1 MNFDNEPG
9 QSPRNHRDRSHG
21 RADNHR
27 DNDDLFDDDV
37 HTDDAC
43 DGVYEDQAFN
53 DGSFADQ
60 EESGYSSG
68 ESGDYS
74 AGESAAQGGYTG
86 FAGYGSYDE
95 TPHHHES
102 ASSEVASVA
111 GAHDGHATPHDGSV
125 SNGASTSR
133 AAASEPVEP
142 NEPAGPFDYDDRA
155 EYDDSAEYD
164 EPTNYDE
171 AAAPL
176 ASDLGISEPARA
188 ASAEEQPQKT
198 QKSKV
203 PLRTMGVIL
212 LIVAVALIAFGIYH
226 LVSGDKDD
234 DNSSA
239 SSTSSSAP
247 VNPGNTGAPGAG
259 VATDQQQPGDNT
271 NNPDSTAD
279 QGQNTAGNQGTQNT
293 TDNGAAAQDGNSGSN
308 GTSTD
313 KKVDKSK
320 VQVTVLNNSRV
331 QGLAEKVSKNLNADN
346 WSNTSFGNLPADGAA
361 AFPGSVVLYDDKADS
376 KAAATEVATA
386 LGLKA
391 QPKTDQ
397 TNQQLANAEMV
408 SGQHPGSV
416 VVVTTADMNQ

>member
-27 DNDDLFDDDV
+27 DNDDLFDEDV
-37 HTDDAC
+37 HTDGAR
-43 DGVYEDQAFN
+43 DGVYEDDAFN
-53 DGSFADQ
+53 DRSFADQ
-60 EESGYSSG
+60 KESGYSPT
-68 ESGDYS
+68 ESGDYA
-74 AGESAAQGGYTG
+74 AGESAVQGGYTG

-102 ASSEVASVA
+102 ASPEAASLA
-111 GAHDGHATPHDGSV
+111 AARDGHATPHDGSV
-125 SNGASTSR
+125 SRGVSTSR

-142 NEPAGPFDYDDRA
+142 NEPAEPFDYDDR
-155 EYDDSAEYD
+155 AEYD

-176 ASDLGISEPARA
+176 ASDLGASEPARA
-188 ASAEEQPQKT
+188 ASAEDQPKKT

-203 PLRTMGVIL
+203 PLHTIGVIL
-212 LIVAVALIAFGIYH
+212 LVVAVALIAFGIYH
-226 LVSGDKDD
+226 LVSGDKDG
-234 DNSSA
+234 DNSAA

-247 VNPGNTGAPGAG
+247 VNPGNTGAPEAGADTG
-259 VATDQQQPGDNT
+259 QQQPGDNA

-331 QGLAEKVSKNLNADN
+331 QGLAEKVSKNLNADS
-346 WSNTSFGNLPADGAA
+346 WTNTSFGNLPADGVA
-361 AFPGSVVLYDDKADS
+361 AFPGSVVLYDDNAES
-376 KAAATEVATA
+376 KSAATEVATT

-397 TNQQLANAEMV
+397 TNQQLANAEMI

>member
-27 DNDDLFDDDV
+27 DNDDLFDEDV
-37 HTDDAC
+37 HTDGAR
-43 DGVYEDQAFN
+43 DGVYEDDAFN
-53 DGSFADQ
+53 DRSFADQ
-60 EESGYSSG
+60 KESGYSPT
-68 ESGDYS
+68 ESGDYA
-74 AGESAAQGGYTG
+74 AGESAVQGGYTG

-102 ASSEVASVA
+102 ASPEAASLA
-111 GAHDGHATPHDGSV
+111 AARDGHATPHDGSV
-125 SNGASTSR
+125 SRGASTSR

-142 NEPAGPFDYDDRA
+142 NEPAEPFDYDDR
-155 EYDDSAEYD
+155 AEYD

-176 ASDLGISEPARA
+176 ASDLGASEPARA
-188 ASAEEQPQKT
+188 ASAEDQPKKT

-203 PLRTMGVIL
+203 PLRTIGVIL
-212 LIVAVALIAFGIYH
+212 LVVAVALIAFGIYH
-226 LVSGDKDD
+226 LVSGDKDG
-234 DNSSA
+234 DNSAA

-247 VNPGNTGAPGAG
+247 VNPGNTGAPEAGADTG
-259 VATDQQQPGDNT
+259 QQQPGDNA

-331 QGLAEKVSKNLNADN
+331 QGLAEKVSKNLNADS
-346 WSNTSFGNLPADGAA
+346 WTNTSFGNLPADGVA
-361 AFPGSVVLYDDKADS
+361 AFPGSVVLYDDNAES
-376 KAAATEVATA
+376 KAAATEVATT

-397 TNQQLANAEMV
+397 TNQQLANAEMI

>member
-27 DNDDLFDDDV
+27 DNDDLFDEDV
-37 HTDDAC
+37 HTDGAR
-43 DGVYEDQAFN
+43 DGVYEDDAFN
-53 DGSFADQ
+53 DRSFADQ
-60 EESGYSSG
+60 KESGYSPT
-68 ESGDYS
+68 ESGDYA
-74 AGESAAQGGYTG
+74 AGESAVQGGYTG

-102 ASSEVASVA
+102 ASPEAASVA
-111 GAHDGHATPHDGSV
+111 AARDGHATSHDGSV
-125 SNGASTSR
+125 SRGASTSR

-142 NEPAGPFDYDDRA
+142 NEPAEPFDYDDR
-155 EYDDSAEYD
+155 AEYD

-176 ASDLGISEPARA
+176 ASDLGASEPARA
-188 ASAEEQPQKT
+188 ASAEDQPKKT

-203 PLRTMGVIL
+203 PLRTIGVIL
-212 LIVAVALIAFGIYH
+212 LVVAVALIAFGIYH
-226 LVSGDKDD
+226 LVSGDKDG
-234 DNSSA
+234 DNSAA

-259 VATDQQQPGDNT
+259 ADTGQQQPGDNA

-331 QGLAEKVSKNLNADN
+331 QGLAEKVSKNLNADS
-346 WSNTSFGNLPADGAA
+346 WTNTSFGNLPADGAA
-361 AFPGSVVLYDDKADS
+361 AFPGSVVLYDDNAES
-376 KAAATEVATA
+376 KAAATEVATT

-391 QPKTDQ
+391 QPETDQ
-397 TNQQLANAEMV
+397 TNQQLANAEMI

>member
-27 DNDDLFDDDV
+27 DNDDLFDEDV
-37 HTDDAC
+37 HTDGAR
-43 DGVYEDQAFN
+43 DGVYEDDAFN
-53 DGSFADQ
+53 DRSFADQ
-60 EESGYSSG
+60 KESGYSPT
-68 ESGDYS
+68 ESGDYA
-74 AGESAAQGGYTG
+74 AGESAVQGGYTG

-102 ASSEVASVA
+102 ASPEAASVA
-111 GAHDGHATPHDGSV
+111 AARDGHATPHDGSV
-125 SNGASTSR
+125 SRGASTSR

-142 NEPAGPFDYDDRA
+142 NEPAEPFDYDDR
-155 EYDDSAEYD
+155 AEYD

-176 ASDLGISEPARA
+176 ASDLGASEPARA
-188 ASAEEQPQKT
+188 ASAEDQPKKT

-203 PLRTMGVIL
+203 PLRTIGVIL
-212 LIVAVALIAFGIYH
+212 LVVAVALIAFGIYH
-226 LVSGDKDD
+226 LVSGDKDG
-234 DNSSA
+234 DNSAA

-247 VNPGNTGAPGAG
+247 VNPGNTGAPEAGADTG
-259 VATDQQQPGDNT
+259 QQQPGDNA

-331 QGLAEKVSKNLNADN
+331 QGLAEKVSKNLNADS
-346 WSNTSFGNLPADGAA
+346 WTNTSFGNLPADGVA
-361 AFPGSVVLYDDKADS
+361 AFPGSVVLYDDNAES
-376 KAAATEVATA
+376 KSAATEVATT

-397 TNQQLANAEMV
+397 TNQQLANAEMI

>member
-21 RADNHR
+21 RTDNHR

-37 HTDDAC
+37 HTDGAR

-53 DGSFADQ
+53 DGSSADRG
-60 EESGYSSG
+60 ESGYSST
-68 ESGDYS
+68 ESGDYF

-102 ASSEVASVA
+102 TSPEAASVA

-125 SNGASTSR
+125 RDSASTSR
-133 AAASEPVEP
+133 AAASEPAEP
-142 NEPAGPFDYDDRA
+142 NEPAEPFDYDDRA
-155 EYDDSAEYD
+155 EYDD
-164 EPTNYDE
+164 PTNYDE
-171 AAAPL
+171 AAAPV
-176 ASDLGISEPARA
+176 ASDLSASEPARA
-188 ASAEEQPQKT
+188 ASAEDQPKKT

-203 PLRTMGVIL
+203 PLRTIGVIL

-259 VATDQQQPGDNT
+259 AATDQQQPGENA

-293 TDNGAAAQDGNSGSN
+293 TDNGAAAQDGNTGSN
-308 GTSTD
+308 GVSTD

-331 QGLAEKVSKNLNADN
+331 QGLAEKVSKNLNADS
-346 WSNTSFGNLPADGAA
+346 WTNTSFGNLPADGAA
-361 AFPGSVVLYDDKADS
+361 AFPGSVVLYDDNADS

-391 QPKTDQ
+391 QPKNDQ

>member
-21 RADNHR
+21 RTDNHR

-37 HTDDAC
+37 HTDGAR

-53 DGSFADQ
+53 DGSSADRGK
-60 EESGYSSG
+60 SGYSST

-102 ASSEVASVA
+102 TSPKAASVA

-125 SNGASTSR
+125 RDSASPSR
-133 AAASEPVEP
+133 AAASEPAEP
-142 NEPAGPFDYDDRA
+142 NEPAEPFDYDDR
-155 EYDDSAEYD
+155 AEYD

-176 ASDLGISEPARA
+176 ASDLSASEPARA
-188 ASAEEQPQKT
+188 ASAEDQPKKT

-203 PLRTMGVIL
+203 PLRTIGVIL

-259 VATDQQQPGDNT
+259 AATDQQQPGENA

-293 TDNGAAAQDGNSGSN
+293 TDNGAAAQDGNTGSN
-308 GTSTD
+308 GASTD

-331 QGLAEKVSKNLNADN
+331 QGLAEKVSKNLNADS
-346 WSNTSFGNLPADGAA
+346 WTNTSFGNLPADGAA
-361 AFPGSVVLYDDKADS
+361 AFPGSVVLYDDNADS

-391 QPKTDQ
+391 QPKNDQ

>member
-9 QSPRNHRDRSHG
+9 QSHRNHRNHSHG
-21 RADNHR
+21 RVDNHR

-37 HTDDAC
+37 HTEGAR
-43 DGVYEDQAFN
+43 DGAYEDEAFN
-53 DGSFADQ
+53 DGFFADQ
-60 EESGYSSG
+60 GESGYSPA
-68 ESGDYS
+68 EAGDYY
-74 AGESAAQGGYTG
+74 AGDNAAQGGYTG

-102 ASSEVASVA
+102 ADLEAAPGA
-111 GAHDGHATPHDGSV
+111 GLRDGNATPHHGSV
-125 SNGASTSR
+125 RETASTSHV
-133 AAASEPVEP
+133 AASEPAEP
-142 NEPAGPFDYDDRA
+142 DKPAD
-155 EYDDSAEYD
+155 
-164 EPTNYDE
+164 YDE

-176 ASDLGISEPARA
+176 ASKPAASEPAASEPARV
-188 ASAEEQPQKT
+188 ASAGDQTQKT

-203 PLRTMGVIL
+203 PLRTIGVIL

-247 VNPGNTGAPGAG
+247 VNPGNTAAPGAG
-259 VATDQQQPGDNT
+259 AATGQQQPSDNAS
-271 NNPDSTAD
+271 NPDSTAD
-279 QGQNTAGNQGTQNT
+279 QGQNTSSTQGAQNT
-293 TDNGAAAQDGNSGSN
+293 DDNGAAAQDGNTGSN
-308 GTSTD
+308 GTGTD
-313 KKVDKSK
+313 KKVDKGK

-331 QGLAEKVSKNLNADN
+331 QGLAEKVSKNLNADS

-361 AFPGSVVLYDDKADS
+361 AFPGSVVLYDDNAES
-376 KAAATEVATA
+376 KAAATEVATT

>member
-27 DNDDLFDDDV
+27 DNDDLFDEDV
-37 HTDDAC
+37 HTDGAR
-43 DGVYEDQAFN
+43 DGVYEDDAFN
-53 DGSFADQ
+53 DRSFADQ
-60 EESGYSSG
+60 KESGYSPT
-68 ESGDYS
+68 ESGDYA
-74 AGESAAQGGYTG
+74 AGESAVQGGYTG

-102 ASSEVASVA
+102 ASPEAASLA
-111 GAHDGHATPHDGSV
+111 AARDGHATPHDGSV
-125 SNGASTSR
+125 SRGASTSR

-142 NEPAGPFDYDDRA
+142 NEPAEPFDYDDR
-155 EYDDSAEYD
+155 AEYD

-176 ASDLGISEPARA
+176 ASDLGASEPARA
-188 ASAEEQPQKT
+188 ASAEDQPKKT

-203 PLRTMGVIL
+203 PLHTIGVIL
-212 LIVAVALIAFGIYH
+212 LVVAVALIAFGIYH
-226 LVSGDKDD
+226 LVSGDKDG
-234 DNSSA
+234 DNSAA

-247 VNPGNTGAPGAG
+247 VNPGNTGAPEAGADTG
-259 VATDQQQPGDNT
+259 QQQPGDNA

-331 QGLAEKVSKNLNADN
+331 QGLAEKVSKNLNADS
-346 WSNTSFGNLPADGAA
+346 WTNTSFGNLPADGVA
-361 AFPGSVVLYDDKADS
+361 AFPGSVVLYDDNAES
-376 KAAATEVATA
+376 KSAATEVATT

-397 TNQQLANAEMV
+397 TNQQLANAEMI

>member
-21 RADNHR
+21 RTDNHR

-37 HTDDAC
+37 HTDGAR

-53 DGSFADQ
+53 DGSSADRG
-60 EESGYSSG
+60 ESGYSST

-102 ASSEVASVA
+102 TSPEAASVA

-125 SNGASTSR
+125 RDSASTAR

-142 NEPAGPFDYDDRA
+142 NEPAEPFDYDDR
-155 EYDDSAEYD
+155 AEYD

-176 ASDLGISEPARA
+176 ASDLSASEPARA
-188 ASAEEQPQKT
+188 ASAEGQPKKT

-203 PLRTMGVIL
+203 PLRTIGVIL

-259 VATDQQQPGDNT
+259 AATDQQQPGENA

-293 TDNGAAAQDGNSGSN
+293 AENGAAAQDGNTGSN
-308 GTSTD
+308 GTSSD

-331 QGLAEKVSKNLNADN
+331 QGLAEKVSKNLNADS

-361 AFPGSVVLYDDKADS
+361 AFPGSVVLYDDNADS

>member
-1 MNFDNEPG
+1 MSYYCFVNFDNEPG

-37 HTDDAC
+37 HTDGAR

-60 EESGYSSG
+60 GESGYSSG

-86 FAGYGSYDE
+86 FAGYGSYEE

-102 ASSEVASVA
+102 ASPEAASAA

-125 SNGASTSR
+125 SRGASTSR

-142 NEPAGPFDYDDRA
+142 NEPAEPFDYDDR
-155 EYDDSAEYD
+155 AEYD

-176 ASDLGISEPARA
+176 ASDLGASEPARA
-188 ASAEEQPQKT
+188 ASAEDQPKKT

-203 PLRTMGVIL
+203 PLRTIGVIL
-212 LIVAVALIAFGIYH
+212 LVVAVALIAFGIYH

-234 DNSSA
+234 DNSAA

-259 VATDQQQPGDNT
+259 AATGQQQPGDNA

-293 TDNGAAAQDGNSGSN
+293 TDNGSAAQDGNSGSN
-308 GTSTD
+308 GASTD

-331 QGLAEKVSKNLNADN
+331 QGLAEKVSKNLNADS
-346 WSNTSFGNLPADGAA
+346 WTNTSFGNLPADGAA
-361 AFPGSVVLYDDKADS
+361 AFPGSVVLYDDNADS

>member
-27 DNDDLFDDDV
+27 DNDDLFDEDV
-37 HTDDAC
+37 HTDSAR
-43 DGVYEDQAFN
+43 DGAYEDQAFN
-53 DGSFADQ
+53 DESFADQ
-60 EESGYSSG
+60 GESGYSST

-102 ASSEVASVA
+102 SSPEAASVA

-125 SNGASTSR
+125 RDSASTSR

-142 NEPAGPFDYDDRA
+142 NESAEPFDYDDRA
-155 EYDDSAEYD
+155 EYDES
-164 EPTNYDE
+164 TNYDE

-176 ASDLGISEPARA
+176 ASELGASEPARA
-188 ASAEEQPQKT
+188 ASAEGQPQKT

-203 PLRTMGVIL
+203 PLRTIGVIL

-259 VATDQQQPGDNT
+259 AATDQQQPGENA
-271 NNPDSTAD
+271 NNPGSTAD

-293 TDNGAAAQDGNSGSN
+293 TDNGAAAQDGNTGSN

-320 VQVTVLNNSRV
+320 VHVTVLNNSRV
-331 QGLAEKVSKNLNADN
+331 QGLAEKVSKNLNADS
-346 WSNTSFGNLPADGAA
+346 WTNTSFGNLPADGAA
-361 AFPGSVVLYDDKADS
+361 AFPGSVVLYDDNADS
-376 KAAATEVATA
+376 KVAATEVATA

-397 TNQQLANAEMV
+397 TNQQLANAEMI

>member
-27 DNDDLFDDDV
+27 DNDDLFDEDV
-37 HTDDAC
+37 HTDGAR
-43 DGVYEDQAFN
+43 DGVYEDDAFN
-53 DGSFADQ
+53 DRSFADQ
-60 EESGYSSG
+60 KESGYSPT
-68 ESGDYS
+68 ESGDYA
-74 AGESAAQGGYTG
+74 AGESAVQGGYTG

-102 ASSEVASVA
+102 ASPEAASLA
-111 GAHDGHATPHDGSV
+111 AARDGHATPHDGSV
-125 SNGASTSR
+125 SRGASTSR

-142 NEPAGPFDYDDRA
+142 NEPAEPFDYDDR
-155 EYDDSAEYD
+155 AEYD

-176 ASDLGISEPARA
+176 ASDLGASEPARA
-188 ASAEEQPQKT
+188 ASAEDQPKKT

-203 PLRTMGVIL
+203 PLRTIGVIL
-212 LIVAVALIAFGIYH
+212 LVVAVALIAFGIYH
-226 LVSGDKDD
+226 LVSGDKDG
-234 DNSSA
+234 DNSAA

-247 VNPGNTGAPGAG
+247 VNPGNTGAPEAGADTG
-259 VATDQQQPGDNT
+259 QQQPGDNA

-331 QGLAEKVSKNLNADN
+331 QGLAEKVSKNLNADS
-346 WSNTSFGNLPADGAA
+346 WTNTSFGNLPADGVA
-361 AFPGSVVLYDDKADS
+361 AFPGSVVLYDDNAES
-376 KAAATEVATA
+376 KSAATEVATT

-397 TNQQLANAEMV
+397 TNQQLANAEMI

>member
-9 QSPRNHRDRSHG
+9 QSPRNHRDRANG
-21 RADNHR
+21 RADNRR

-37 HTDDAC
+37 HTKDAR
-43 DGVYEDQAFN
+43 DGVYEDEAFN
-53 DGSFADQ
+53 DGSFADRG
-60 EESGYSSG
+60 ESGYSSA
-68 ESGDYS
+68 ESGDYP
-74 AGESAAQGGYTG
+74 AAEDAAQGGYTG

-102 ASSEVASVA
+102 ASSEAGPVA
-111 GAHDGHATPHDGSV
+111 GARDGHATSHEANVGPRDSYAGE
-125 SNGASTSR
+125 GASASR
-133 AAASEPVEP
+133 AAASEPV
-142 NEPAGPFDYDDRA
+142 DYDDRA

-164 EPTNYDE
+164 ERTNYDE

-176 ASDLGISEPARA
+176 ASELGASEPARA

-203 PLRTMGVIL
+203 PLRTIGVIL

-239 SSTSSSAP
+239 SSASSSAP
-247 VNPGNTGAPGAG
+247 VNPGNTAAPGAG
-259 VATDQQQPGDNT
+259 AATDQQQPGNNA
-271 NNPDSTAD
+271 NNPESTAD
-279 QGQNTAGNQGTQNT
+279 QGQNAAGNQGTQNT

-308 GTSTD
+308 GASTD

-331 QGLAEKVSKNLNADN
+331 QGLAEKVSKNLNADS

-361 AFPGSVVLYDDKADS
+361 AFPGSVVLYDDNADS

>member
-1 MNFDNEPG
+1 MNFDNESG
-9 QSPRNHRDRSHG
+9 QSPRNHRDRFHG

-27 DNDDLFDDDV
+27 DNDDLFDEDV
-37 HTDDAC
+37 HTDGAR
-43 DGVYEDQAFN
+43 DGAYEDQAFN
-53 DGSFADQ
+53 DESFADQ
-60 EESGYSSG
+60 GESGYSST

-74 AGESAAQGGYTG
+74 AGESAAQSGYTG

-102 ASSEVASVA
+102 SSPEAASVA

-125 SNGASTSR
+125 RDSASTSR

-142 NEPAGPFDYDDRA
+142 NESAEPFDYDDG
-155 EYDDSAEYD
+155 AEYD
-164 EPTNYDE
+164 ESTNYDE

-176 ASDLGISEPARA
+176 ASELGASEPARA
-188 ASAEEQPQKT
+188 ASVKGQPQKT

-203 PLRTMGVIL
+203 PLRTIGVIL

-239 SSTSSSAP
+239 SSTSSSVP

-259 VATDQQQPGDNT
+259 AATDQQQPGENA
-271 NNPDSTAD
+271 NNPGSTAD
-279 QGQNTAGNQGTQNT
+279 QGQNTAGNQSTQNT
-293 TDNGAAAQDGNSGSN
+293 TDNGAAAQDGNTGSN

-331 QGLAEKVSKNLNADN
+331 QGLAEKVSKDLNADS
-346 WSNTSFGNLPADGAA
+346 WTNTSFGNLPADGAA
-361 AFPGSVVLYDDKADS
+361 AFPGSVVLYDDNADS
-376 KAAATEVATA
+376 KSAATEVATA

>member
-27 DNDDLFDDDV
+27 DNDDLFDEDV
-37 HTDDAC
+37 HTDGAR
-43 DGVYEDQAFN
+43 DGVYEDDAFN
-53 DGSFADQ
+53 DRSFADQ
-60 EESGYSSG
+60 KESGYSPT
-68 ESGDYS
+68 ESGDYA
-74 AGESAAQGGYTG
+74 AGESAVQGGYTG

-102 ASSEVASVA
+102 ASPEAASVA
-111 GAHDGHATPHDGSV
+111 AARDGHATPHDGSV
-125 SNGASTSR
+125 SRGASTSR
-133 AAASEPVEP
+133 AAAS
-142 NEPAGPFDYDDRA
+142 
-155 EYDDSAEYD
+155 
-164 EPTNYDE
+164 
-171 AAAPL
+171 
-176 ASDLGISEPARA
+176 DLGASEPARA
-188 ASAEEQPQKT
+188 ASAEDQPKKT

-203 PLRTMGVIL
+203 PLRTIGVIL
-212 LIVAVALIAFGIYH
+212 LVVAVALIAFGIYH
-226 LVSGDKDD
+226 LVSGDKDG
-234 DNSSA
+234 DNSAA

-259 VATDQQQPGDNT
+259 ADTGQQQPGDNA

-331 QGLAEKVSKNLNADN
+331 QGLAEKVSKNLNADS
-346 WSNTSFGNLPADGAA
+346 WTNTSFGNLPADGAA
-361 AFPGSVVLYDDKADS
+361 AFPGSVVLYDDNAES
-376 KAAATEVATA
+376 KAAATEVATT

-397 TNQQLANAEMV
+397 TNQQLANAEMI

>member
-9 QSPRNHRDRSHG
+9 QSHRNHRDRSYG

-27 DNDDLFDDDV
+27 DDDDLFDDDV
-37 HTDDAC
+37 HTEGAR
-43 DGVYEDQAFN
+43 DGVYEDEAFN
-53 DGSFADQ
+53 DGSFPDQ
-60 EESGYSSG
+60 GESGYSPA
-68 ESGDYS
+68 EAGDYPT
-74 AGESAAQGGYTG
+74 GENAAQGGYTG

-102 ASSEVASVA
+102 ADPEAAPKVRPR
-111 GAHDGHATPHDGSV
+111 DGHATPHDGSV
-125 SNGASTSR
+125 QGTASPSR
-133 AAASEPVEP
+133 MAASDPIEPDEYA
-142 NEPAGPFDYDDRA
+142 EPFDYDD
-155 EYDDSAEYD
+155 SAD
-164 EPTNYDE
+164 YDE

-176 ASDLGISEPARA
+176 AAEPVVSETGRA
-188 ASAEEQPQKT
+188 ASDEDEPPKT

-203 PLRTMGVIL
+203 PLRTIGVIL

-247 VNPGNTGAPGAG
+247 VNPTNTGAPGAG
-259 VATDQQQPGDNT
+259 AVPGQQPGTNA

-279 QGQNTAGNQGTQNT
+279 QGQNATGAEGTQNT
-293 TDNGAAAQDGNSGSN
+293 ADNGAAAQDGNAGST

-331 QGLAEKVSKNLNADN
+331 QGLAEKVSKNLNADS
-346 WSNTSFGNLPADGAA
+346 WDNTSFGNLPADGAA
-361 AFPGSVVLYDDKADS
+361 AFPGSVVLYDDNAES
-376 KAAATEVATA
+376 KAAATEVATT

-391 QPKTDQ
+391 QPKDDQ
-397 TNQQLANAEMV
+397 TNQQLANAEMI

>member
-1 MNFDNEPG
+1 VNFDNEPG

-27 DNDDLFDDDV
+27 DNDDLFDEDV
-37 HTDDAC
+37 HTDGAR
-43 DGVYEDQAFN
+43 DGVYEDDAFN
-53 DGSFADQ
+53 DRSFADQ
-60 EESGYSSG
+60 KESGYSPT
-68 ESGDYS
+68 ESGDYA
-74 AGESAAQGGYTG
+74 AGESAVQGGYTG

-102 ASSEVASVA
+102 ASPEAASLA
-111 GAHDGHATPHDGSV
+111 AARDGHATPHDGSV
-125 SNGASTSR
+125 SRGASTSR

-142 NEPAGPFDYDDRA
+142 NEPAEPFDYDDR
-155 EYDDSAEYD
+155 AEYD

-176 ASDLGISEPARA
+176 ASDLGASEPARA
-188 ASAEEQPQKT
+188 ASAEDQPKKT

-203 PLRTMGVIL
+203 PLHTIGVIL
-212 LIVAVALIAFGIYH
+212 LVVAVALIAFGIYH
-226 LVSGDKDD
+226 LVSGDKDG
-234 DNSSA
+234 DNSAA

-247 VNPGNTGAPGAG
+247 VNPGNTGAPEAGADTG
-259 VATDQQQPGDNT
+259 QQQPGDNA

-331 QGLAEKVSKNLNADN
+331 QGLAEKVSKNLNADS
-346 WSNTSFGNLPADGAA
+346 WTNTSFGNLPADGVA
-361 AFPGSVVLYDDKADS
+361 AFPGSVVLYDDNAES
-376 KAAATEVATA
+376 KSAATEVATT

-397 TNQQLANAEMV
+397 TNQQLANAEMI

>member
-21 RADNHR
+21 RTDNHR

-37 HTDDAC
+37 HTDGAR

-53 DGSFADQ
+53 DGSSADRG
-60 EESGYSSG
+60 ESGYSST
-68 ESGDYS
+68 ESGDYF

-102 ASSEVASVA
+102 TSPEAASVA

-125 SNGASTSR
+125 RGSASTSR
-133 AAASEPVEP
+133 AAASEPAEP
-142 NEPAGPFDYDDRA
+142 NEPAEPFDYDDRA
-155 EYDDSAEYD
+155 EYDD
-164 EPTNYDE
+164 PTNYDE

-176 ASDLGISEPARA
+176 ASDLNASEPARA
-188 ASAEEQPQKT
+188 ASAEDQPKKT

-203 PLRTMGVIL
+203 PLRTIGVIL

-259 VATDQQQPGDNT
+259 AATDQQQPGENA

-293 TDNGAAAQDGNSGSN
+293 TDNGAAAQDGNTGSN
-308 GTSTD
+308 GASTD

-331 QGLAEKVSKNLNADN
+331 QGLAEKVSKNLNADS
-346 WSNTSFGNLPADGAA
+346 WTNTSFGNLPADGAA
-361 AFPGSVVLYDDKADS
+361 AFPGSVVLYDDNADS

-391 QPKTDQ
+391 QPKNDQ

>member
-27 DNDDLFDDDV
+27 DNDDLFDEDV
-37 HTDDAC
+37 HTDGAR
-43 DGVYEDQAFN
+43 DGVYEDDAFN
-53 DGSFADQ
+53 DRSFADQ
-60 EESGYSSG
+60 KESGYSPT
-68 ESGDYS
+68 ESGDYA
-74 AGESAAQGGYTG
+74 AGESAVQGGYTG

-102 ASSEVASVA
+102 ASPEAASVA
-111 GAHDGHATPHDGSV
+111 AARDGHATPHDGSV
-125 SNGASTSR
+125 SRGASTSR

-142 NEPAGPFDYDDRA
+142 NEPAEPFDYDDR
-155 EYDDSAEYD
+155 AEYD

-176 ASDLGISEPARA
+176 ASDLGASEPARA
-188 ASAEEQPQKT
+188 ASAEDQPKKT

-203 PLRTMGVIL
+203 PLRTIGVIL
-212 LIVAVALIAFGIYH
+212 LVVAVALIAFGIYH
-226 LVSGDKDD
+226 LVSGDKDG
-234 DNSSA
+234 DNSAA

-247 VNPGNTGAPGAG
+247 VNPGNTGAPEAGADTG
-259 VATDQQQPGDNT
+259 QQQPGDNA

-293 TDNGAAAQDGNSGSN
+293 TDNGAAAQNGNSGSN

-331 QGLAEKVSKNLNADN
+331 QGLAEKVSKNLNADS
-346 WSNTSFGNLPADGAA
+346 WTNTSFGNLPADGVA
-361 AFPGSVVLYDDKADS
+361 AFPGSVVLYDDNAES
-376 KAAATEVATA
+376 KSAATEVATT

-397 TNQQLANAEMV
+397 TNQQLANAEMI

>member
-27 DNDDLFDDDV
+27 DNDDLFDEDV
-37 HTDDAC
+37 HTDGAR
-43 DGVYEDQAFN
+43 DGVYEDDAFN
-53 DGSFADQ
+53 DRSFADQ
-60 EESGYSSG
+60 KESGYSPT
-68 ESGDYS
+68 ESGDYA
-74 AGESAAQGGYTG
+74 AGESAVQGGYTG

-102 ASSEVASVA
+102 ASPEAASVA
-111 GAHDGHATPHDGSV
+111 AARDGHATPHDGSV
-125 SNGASTSR
+125 SRGASTSR

-142 NEPAGPFDYDDRA
+142 NEPAEPFDYDDR
-155 EYDDSAEYD
+155 AEYD

-176 ASDLGISEPARA
+176 ASDLGASEPARA
-188 ASAEEQPQKT
+188 ASAEDQPKKT

-203 PLRTMGVIL
+203 PLRTIGVIL
-212 LIVAVALIAFGIYH
+212 LVVAVALIAFGIYH
-226 LVSGDKDD
+226 LVSGDKDG
-234 DNSSA
+234 DNSAA

-259 VATDQQQPGDNT
+259 ADTGQQQPGDNA

-293 TDNGAAAQDGNSGSN
+293 TDNGAAAQNGNSGSN

-331 QGLAEKVSKNLNADN
+331 QGLAEKVSKNLNADS
-346 WSNTSFGNLPADGAA
+346 WTNTSFGNLPADGVA
-361 AFPGSVVLYDDKADS
+361 AFPGSVVLYDDNAES
-376 KAAATEVATA
+376 KSAATEVATT

-397 TNQQLANAEMV
+397 TNQQLANAEMI

>member
-9 QSPRNHRDRSHG
+9 QLPRNHRDRSHG
-21 RADNHR
+21 RTDNHR

-37 HTDDAC
+37 HTDGAR

-53 DGSFADQ
+53 DGSSADRG
-60 EESGYSSG
+60 ESGYSST

-86 FAGYGSYDE
+86 FAGYGSYDG

-102 ASSEVASVA
+102 ASPEAASVA

-125 SNGASTSR
+125 RDSALTSR
-133 AAASEPVEP
+133 AAASDPAEP
-142 NEPAGPFDYDDRA
+142 NEPAEPFDYDDR
-155 EYDDSAEYD
+155 AEYD

-176 ASDLGISEPARA
+176 ASDLSASEPARA
-188 ASAEEQPQKT
+188 ASAEDQPKKT

-203 PLRTMGVIL
+203 PLRTIGVIL

-259 VATDQQQPGDNT
+259 AATDQQQPGENA

-293 TDNGAAAQDGNSGSN
+293 TDNGAAAQDGNTGSN
-308 GTSTD
+308 GVSTD

-331 QGLAEKVSKNLNADN
+331 QGLAEKVSKNLNADS
-346 WSNTSFGNLPADGAA
+346 WTNTSFGNLPADGAA
-361 AFPGSVVLYDDKADS
+361 AFPGSVVLYDDNADS

>member
-27 DNDDLFDDDV
+27 DNDDLFDEDV
-37 HTDDAC
+37 HTDGAR
-43 DGVYEDQAFN
+43 DGVYEDDAFN
-53 DGSFADQ
+53 DRSFADQ
-60 EESGYSSG
+60 KESGYSPT
-68 ESGDYS
+68 ESGDYA
-74 AGESAAQGGYTG
+74 AGESAVQGGYTG

-102 ASSEVASVA
+102 ASPEAASVA
-111 GAHDGHATPHDGSV
+111 AARDGHATPHDGSV
-125 SNGASTSR
+125 SRGASTSR

-142 NEPAGPFDYDDRA
+142 NEPAEPFDYDDR
-155 EYDDSAEYD
+155 AEYD

-176 ASDLGISEPARA
+176 ASDLGASEPARA
-188 ASAEEQPQKT
+188 ASAEDQPKKT

-203 PLRTMGVIL
+203 PLRTIGVIL
-212 LIVAVALIAFGIYH
+212 LVVAVALIAFGIYH

-259 VATDQQQPGDNT
+259 VATDQQQPGDNA

-331 QGLAEKVSKNLNADN
+331 QGLAEKVSKNLNADS
-346 WSNTSFGNLPADGAA
+346 WTNTSFGNLPADGAA
-361 AFPGSVVLYDDKADS
+361 AFPGSVVLYDDNAES
-376 KAAATEVATA
+376 KAAATEVATT

-397 TNQQLANAEMV
+397 TNQQLANAEMI

>member
-1 MNFDNEPG
+1 MNFDNDPG

-27 DNDDLFDDDV
+27 DNDDLFDEDV
-37 HTDDAC
+37 HTDGAR
-43 DGVYEDQAFN
+43 DGVYEDDAFN
-53 DGSFADQ
+53 DRSFADQ
-60 EESGYSSG
+60 KESGYSPT
-68 ESGDYS
+68 ESGDYA
-74 AGESAAQGGYTG
+74 AGESAVQGGYTG

-102 ASSEVASVA
+102 ASPEAASVA
-111 GAHDGHATPHDGSV
+111 AARDGHATPHDGSV
-125 SNGASTSR
+125 SRGASTSR

-142 NEPAGPFDYDDRA
+142 NEPAEPFDYDDR
-155 EYDDSAEYD
+155 AEYD

-176 ASDLGISEPARA
+176 ASDLGASEPARA
-188 ASAEEQPQKT
+188 ASAEDQPKKT

-203 PLRTMGVIL
+203 PLRTIGVIL
-212 LIVAVALIAFGIYH
+212 LVVAVALIAFGIYH
-226 LVSGDKDD
+226 LVSGDKDG
-234 DNSSA
+234 DNSAA

-259 VATDQQQPGDNT
+259 ADTGQQQPGDNA

>member
-27 DNDDLFDDDV
+27 DNDDLFDEDV
-37 HTDDAC
+37 HTDGAR
-43 DGVYEDQAFN
+43 DGVYEDDAFN
-53 DGSFADQ
+53 DRSFADQ
-60 EESGYSSG
+60 KESGYSPT
-68 ESGDYS
+68 ESGDYA
-74 AGESAAQGGYTG
+74 AGESAVQGGYTG

-102 ASSEVASVA
+102 ASPEAASVA
-111 GAHDGHATPHDGSV
+111 AARDGHATPHDGSV
-125 SNGASTSR
+125 SRGASTSR

-142 NEPAGPFDYDDRA
+142 NEPAEPFDYDDR
-155 EYDDSAEYD
+155 AEYD

-176 ASDLGISEPARA
+176 ASDLGASEPARA
-188 ASAEEQPQKT
+188 ASAEDQPKKT

-203 PLRTMGVIL
+203 PLRTIGVIL
-212 LIVAVALIAFGIYH
+212 LVVAVALIAFGIYH
-226 LVSGDKDD
+226 LVSGDKDG
-234 DNSSA
+234 DNSAA

-259 VATDQQQPGDNT
+259 ADTGQQQPGDNA

>member
-111 GAHDGHATPHDGSV
+111 GAHDGHATPH
-125 SNGASTSR
+125 
-133 AAASEPVEP
+133 
-142 NEPAGPFDYDDRA
+142 
-155 EYDDSAEYD
+155 DDSAEYD

>member
-27 DNDDLFDDDV
+27 DNDDLFDEDV
-37 HTDDAC
+37 HTDGAR
-43 DGVYEDQAFN
+43 DGAYEDQAFN
-53 DGSFADQ
+53 DESFADQ
-60 EESGYSSG
+60 GESGYSST

-102 ASSEVASVA
+102 SSPEAASVA
-111 GAHDGHATPHDGSV
+111 GAHDGHATPHDGFVRDS
-125 SNGASTSR
+125 ASTSR

-142 NEPAGPFDYDDRA
+142 NESAEPFDYDDRA
-155 EYDDSAEYD
+155 EYDEYD
-164 EPTNYDE
+164 ESTNYDE

-176 ASDLGISEPARA
+176 ASELGASEPARA
-188 ASAEEQPQKT
+188 ASAEGQPQKT

-203 PLRTMGVIL
+203 PLRTIGVIL

-259 VATDQQQPGDNT
+259 AATDQQQPGENA
-271 NNPDSTAD
+271 NNPGSTAD

-293 TDNGAAAQDGNSGSN
+293 TDNGAAAQDGNTGSN
-308 GTSTD
+308 STSTD

-331 QGLAEKVSKNLNADN
+331 QGLAEKVSKNLNADS
-346 WSNTSFGNLPADGAA
+346 WTNTSFGNLPADGAA
-361 AFPGSVVLYDDKADS
+361 AFPGSVVLYDDNADS

-397 TNQQLANAEMV
+397 TNQQLANAEMI

>member
-21 RADNHR
+21 RTDNHR

-37 HTDDAC
+37 HTDGAR

-53 DGSFADQ
+53 DGSSADRG
-60 EESGYSSG
+60 ESGYSST

-102 ASSEVASVA
+102 TSPEAASVA

-125 SNGASTSR
+125 RDSASTSR
-133 AAASEPVEP
+133 AAASEPVGP
-142 NEPAGPFDYDDRA
+142 NESAEPFDYDDR
-155 EYDDSAEYD
+155 AEYD

-176 ASDLGISEPARA
+176 ASDLSASEPARA
-188 ASAEEQPQKT
+188 ASAEDQPKKT

-203 PLRTMGVIL
+203 PLRTIGVIL

-247 VNPGNTGAPGAG
+247 VNPGNTGASGAEA
-259 VATDQQQPGDNT
+259 ATDQQQPGENA
-271 NNPDSTAD
+271 NKPDSTAD

-293 TDNGAAAQDGNSGSN
+293 TDNGAAAQDGNTGSN
-308 GTSTD
+308 GASTD

-331 QGLAEKVSKNLNADN
+331 QGLAEKVSKNLNADS
-346 WSNTSFGNLPADGAA
+346 WTNTSFGNLPADGAA
-361 AFPGSVVLYDDKADS
+361 AFPGSVVLYDDNADS
-376 KAAATEVATA
+376 KSAATEVATA

>member
-27 DNDDLFDDDV
+27 DNDDLFDEDV
-37 HTDDAC
+37 HTDGAR
-43 DGVYEDQAFN
+43 DGVYEDDAFN
-53 DGSFADQ
+53 DRSFADQ
-60 EESGYSSG
+60 RESGYSPT

-102 ASSEVASVA
+102 ASPGAASVA
-111 GAHDGHATPHDGSV
+111 GARDGHATPHDGSV
-125 SNGASTSR
+125 SRGASTSR

-142 NEPAGPFDYDDRA
+142 NEPAEPFGYDDR
-155 EYDDSAEYD
+155 AEYD

-176 ASDLGISEPARA
+176 ASDLGASEPARA

-203 PLRTMGVIL
+203 PLRTIGVIL
-212 LIVAVALIAFGIYH
+212 LVVAVALIAFGIYH

-247 VNPGNTGAPGAG
+247 VNPGNTGAPRAGA
-259 VATDQQQPGDNT
+259 ATDQQQPGENA

-279 QGQNTAGNQGTQNT
+279 QGQNTAGNQGMQNT
-293 TDNGAAAQDGNSGSN
+293 TDNGSAAQDGNSGSN

-331 QGLAEKVSKNLNADN
+331 QGLAEKVSKNLNADSWN
-346 WSNTSFGNLPADGAA
+346 NTSFGNLPADGAA
-361 AFPGSVVLYDDKADS
+361 AFPGSVVLYDDNAES
-376 KAAATEVATA
+376 KAAATEVATT

-397 TNQQLANAEMV
+397 TNQQLANAEMI

>member
-1 MNFDNEPG
+1 VNFDNEPG

-37 HTDDAC
+37 HTDGAR

-60 EESGYSSG
+60 GDTGYSPA
-68 ESGDYS
+68 ESGDYP

-102 ASSEVASVA
+102 TSPEAASVA

-125 SNGASTSR
+125 RDAASTSR
-133 AAASEPVEP
+133 AAASEPIEP
-142 NEPAGPFDYDDRA
+142 NEPAEPFDDDDPA
-155 EYDDSAEYD
+155 KYD
-164 EPTNYDE
+164 ERGDYDE
-171 AAAPL
+171 AAASP
-176 ASDLGISEPARA
+176 ASEPVASEPARA
-188 ASAEEQPQKT
+188 ASAEDESQKT

-203 PLRTMGVIL
+203 PLRTIGVIL
-212 LIVAVALIAFGIYH
+212 LVVAVALIAFGIYH

-239 SSTSSSAP
+239 SSPSSSAP

-259 VATDQQQPGDNT
+259 AATDQQQSGDT
-271 NNPDSTAD
+271 TSNPDSTAD
-279 QGQNTAGNQGTQNT
+279 QGQNTAGNRGTQNT
-293 TDNGAAAQDGNSGSN
+293 TENGAAAQDGNTGSN

-313 KKVDKSK
+313 GKVDKSK

-331 QGLAEKVSKNLNADN
+331 QGLAEKVSKNLNADSWN
-346 WSNTSFGNLPADGAA
+346 NTSYGNLPADGAA
-361 AFPGSVVLYDDKADS
+361 AFPDSVVLYDDNAES
-376 KAAATEVATA
+376 KVAATEVATT

-397 TNQQLANAEMV
+397 TNQQLATAEMV

>member
-21 RADNHR
+21 RTDNHR

-37 HTDDAC
+37 HTDGAR
-43 DGVYEDQAFN
+43 DGVYEDHAFN
-53 DGSFADQ
+53 DGSSADRG
-60 EESGYSSG
+60 ESGYSST
-68 ESGDYS
+68 EPGDYS
-74 AGESAAQGGYTG
+74 VGESAAQGGYTG

-102 ASSEVASVA
+102 TSPEAASVA

-125 SNGASTSR
+125 RDSASTSR

-142 NEPAGPFDYDDRA
+142 NKPAEPFDYDDR
-155 EYDDSAEYD
+155 AEYD

-176 ASDLGISEPARA
+176 ASDLSASEPARA
-188 ASAEEQPQKT
+188 ASAEDQPKKT

-203 PLRTMGVIL
+203 PLRTIGVIL

-259 VATDQQQPGDNT
+259 AATDQQQPGENA

-293 TDNGAAAQDGNSGSN
+293 TDNGAAAQDGNTGSN
-308 GTSTD
+308 GASTD

-331 QGLAEKVSKNLNADN
+331 QGLAEKVSKNLNADS
-346 WSNTSFGNLPADGAA
+346 WTNTSFGNLPADGAA
-361 AFPGSVVLYDDKADS
+361 AFPGSVVLYDDNADS

>member
-1 MNFDNEPG
+1 M
-9 QSPRNHRDRSHG
+9 
-21 RADNHR
+21 
-27 DNDDLFDDDV
+27 
-37 HTDDAC
+37 
-43 DGVYEDQAFN
+43 
-53 DGSFADQ
+53 
-60 EESGYSSG
+60 
-68 ESGDYS
+68 
-74 AGESAAQGGYTG
+74 
-86 FAGYGSYDE
+86 
-95 TPHHHES
+95 
-102 ASSEVASVA
+102 
-111 GAHDGHATPHDGSV
+111 
-125 SNGASTSR
+125 
-133 AAASEPVEP
+133 
-142 NEPAGPFDYDDRA
+142 
-155 EYDDSAEYD
+155 
-164 EPTNYDE
+164 
-171 AAAPL
+171 
-176 ASDLGISEPARA
+176 
-188 ASAEEQPQKT
+188 
-198 QKSKV
+198 
-203 PLRTMGVIL
+203 IL

-259 VATDQQQPGDNT
+259 AATDQQQPGENA

-293 TDNGAAAQDGNSGSN
+293 TDNGAAAQDGNTGSN
-308 GTSTD
+308 GVSTD

-331 QGLAEKVSKNLNADN
+331 QGLAEKVSKNLNADS
-346 WSNTSFGNLPADGAA
+346 WTNTSFGNLPADGAA
-361 AFPGSVVLYDDKADS
+361 AVPGSVVLYDDNADS

-391 QPKTDQ
+391 QPKNDQ

>member
-27 DNDDLFDDDV
+27 DNDDLFDEDV
-37 HTDDAC
+37 HTDGAR
-43 DGVYEDQAFN
+43 DGVYEDDAFN
-53 DGSFADQ
+53 DRSFADQ
-60 EESGYSSG
+60 KESGYSPT
-68 ESGDYS
+68 ESGDYA
-74 AGESAAQGGYTG
+74 AGESAVQGGYTG

-102 ASSEVASVA
+102 ASPEAASLA
-111 GAHDGHATPHDGSV
+111 AARDGHATPHDGSV
-125 SNGASTSR
+125 SRGASTSR

-142 NEPAGPFDYDDRA
+142 NEPAEPFDYDDR
-155 EYDDSAEYD
+155 AEYD

-176 ASDLGISEPARA
+176 ASDLGASEPARA
-188 ASAEEQPQKT
+188 ASAEDQPKKT

-203 PLRTMGVIL
+203 PLRTIGVIL
-212 LIVAVALIAFGIYH
+212 LVVAVALIAFGIYH
-226 LVSGDKDD
+226 LVSGDKDG
-234 DNSSA
+234 DNSAA

-247 VNPGNTGAPGAG
+247 VNPGNTGAPEAGADTG
-259 VATDQQQPGDNT
+259 QQQPGDNA

-293 TDNGAAAQDGNSGSN
+293 TDNGAAAQNGNSGSN

-331 QGLAEKVSKNLNADN
+331 QGLAEKVSKNLNADS
-346 WSNTSFGNLPADGAA
+346 WTNTSFGNLPADGVA
-361 AFPGSVVLYDDKADS
+361 AFPGSVVLYDDNAES
-376 KAAATEVATA
+376 KSAATEVATT

-397 TNQQLANAEMV
+397 TNQQLANAEMI

>member
-27 DNDDLFDDDV
+27 DNDDLFDEDV
-37 HTDDAC
+37 HTDGAR
-43 DGVYEDQAFN
+43 DGVYEDDAFN
-53 DGSFADQ
+53 DRSFADQ
-60 EESGYSSG
+60 KESGYSPT
-68 ESGDYS
+68 ESGDYA
-74 AGESAAQGGYTG
+74 AGESAVQGGYTG

-102 ASSEVASVA
+102 ASPEAASLA
-111 GAHDGHATPHDGSV
+111 AARDGHATPHDGSV
-125 SNGASTSR
+125 SRGASTSR

-142 NEPAGPFDYDDRA
+142 NEPAEPFDYDDR
-155 EYDDSAEYD
+155 AEYD

-176 ASDLGISEPARA
+176 ASDLGASEPARA
-188 ASAEEQPQKT
+188 ASAEDQPKKT

-203 PLRTMGVIL
+203 PLHTIGVIL
-212 LIVAVALIAFGIYH
+212 LVVAVALIAFGIYH
-226 LVSGDKDD
+226 LVSGDKDG
-234 DNSSA
+234 DNSAA

-247 VNPGNTGAPGAG
+247 VNPGNTGAPEAGADTG
-259 VATDQQQPGDNT
+259 QQQPGDNA

-293 TDNGAAAQDGNSGSN
+293 TDNGAAAQNGNSGSN

-331 QGLAEKVSKNLNADN
+331 QGLAEKVSKNLNADS
-346 WSNTSFGNLPADGAA
+346 WTNTSFGNLPADGVA
-361 AFPGSVVLYDDKADS
+361 AFPGSVVLYDDNAES
-376 KAAATEVATA
+376 KSAATEVATT

-397 TNQQLANAEMV
+397 TNQQLANAEMI